1 MECSWASIAVPT
13 GYLHFHLKAIGVY
26 KSMRLRKAEPGCPAL
41 RAISESVQEAA
52 GRTSLQIK
60 HFKTCNAVFV
70 LPHKKKIKIAEE
82 PRRLI

>member
-13 GYLHFHLKAIGVY
+13 GYLHFHLNAIGVF
-26 KSMRLRKAEPGCPAL
+26 KSMRLRLAAQRL

-70 LPHKKKIKIAEE
+70 LPYKKKIKIGGE

>member
-1 MECSWASIAVPT
+1 
-13 GYLHFHLKAIGVY
+13 
-26 KSMRLRKAEPGCPAL
+26 MRLSLAARRF

-60 HFKTCNAVFV
+60 HFKTCNAVFA
-70 LPHKKKIKIAEE
+70 LPYKKKIKIAGE

>member
-1 MECSWASIAVPT
+1 
-13 GYLHFHLKAIGVY
+13 
-26 KSMRLRKAEPGCPAL
+26 MRLRKAEPGCPAL
-41 RAISESVQEAA
+41 RAISEAGAGEAA

-70 LPHKKKIKIAEE
+70 LPYKKKIKIAGE

>member
-1 MECSWASIAVPT
+1 
-13 GYLHFHLKAIGVY
+13 
-26 KSMRLRKAEPGCPAL
+26 MRLSLAARRF

-70 LPHKKKIKIAEE
+70 LPYKKKIKIAGE